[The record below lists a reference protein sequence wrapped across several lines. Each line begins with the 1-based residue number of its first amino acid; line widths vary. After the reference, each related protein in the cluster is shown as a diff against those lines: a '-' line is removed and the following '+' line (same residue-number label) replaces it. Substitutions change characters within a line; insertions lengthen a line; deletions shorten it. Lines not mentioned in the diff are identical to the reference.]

1 MYVTLPDKDH
11 DGHFKWVD
19 KTEITFSNYDSH
31 CDTGYLLY
39 GDFCYYFETKMVKN
53 WQDAEAHCTREQG
66 HLASFHTE
74 EELSFLIGDK
84 GTTKWI
90 GLRSNPIE
98 GGYSWSDGTPL
109 SHTNW
114 GDGEPNN
121 HEGREDCVEM
131 VSNANGTYSLWND
144 LNCDAH
150 QDWIS
155 RAVLQIA
162 KFYRLWF
169 AMF

>member
-1 MYVTLPDKDH
+1 MCKPVCPAGWQSFGGSCYWMV
-11 DGHFKWVD
+11 
-19 KTEITFSNYDSH
+19 SNIN
-31 CDTGYLLY
+31 LLTTWHEA
-39 GDFCYYFETKMVKN
+39 FTKCS
-53 WQDAEAHCTREQG
+53 AIGAH
-66 HLASFHTE
+66 LLIINSIHTQE
-74 EELSFLIGDK
+74 EEEFLALYSK

-114 GDGEPNN
+114 GNGEPNN

-150 QDWIS
+150 QDWICKITKGKDPILPPRPPS
-155 RAVLQIA
+155 PEPGN
-162 KFYRLWF
+162 
-169 AMF
+169 

>member
-1 MYVTLPDKDH
+1 MQLFH
-11 DGHFKWVD
+11 NVD
-19 KTEITFSNYDSH
+19 WFLKKS
-31 CDTGYLLY
+31 
-39 GDFCYYFETKMVKN
+39 
-53 WQDAEAHCTREQG
+53 WEAALEDCIARG
-66 HLASFHTE
+66 GNLASIHTQE
-74 EELSFLIGDK
+74 EEEFLALYSK

-98 GGYSWSDGTPL
+98 GGEQNICIADWTRLNGSQIKNKPKNNSSLIAGYSWSDGTPL

-150 QDWIS
+150 QDWICKITKGKDPILPPRPPS
-155 RAVLQIA
+155 PEPGN
-162 KFYRLWF
+162 
-169 AMF
+169 